1 MDGIDAICEGL
12 CHAARMN
19 QFLPMFLVAFGAVC
33 SLAAQETKPAV
44 PPTPAA
50 AEKAPA
56 APEPPTAPVNLL
68 ATVETWTL
76 SKTDFAALLDGPA
89 DERAPYDRLEALA
102 KAGKA
107 QLTGLIS
114 VSTKTGGHGV
124 VESIDGVPYPTEF
137 EPGDRAHDIAFPIG
151 YNLRNVGDTLE
162 LEPVLGEDGKT
173 IEVNIVTQSIRFD
186 GFHDRRTE
194 PHAMPFG
201 QPQFREEKVTTSTKV
216 VSGRPVFLATATTA
230 APDGPDAKQVNVR
243 VLRVTAQRAQPSAPI
258 VGDLPEARVELLIY
272 SLKRETARRIL
283 NADGDSAQSFA
294 AVRELVAKGEAQIE
308 TVDAFLT
315 KSGERAVNEE
325 IVEYHHLGHINPPS
339 YPSAKAPAERRY
351 PAMPSTFETR
361 HLGLT
366 VEVEAVFRQ
375 DARFVD
381 LNIVP
386 QIVRM
391 AGMLKVTGVA
401 AKYPPKPV
409 FTTRKLTA
417 NVSIGTGE
425 PVLLGTIS
433 PPRDDGVN
441 NRKDDG
447 RTSLAYVRVTAV
459 RP

>member
-1 MDGIDAICEGL
+1 MPSVDAICEGL

-19 QFLPMFLVAFGAVC
+19 KFLPRFLVACGAVC
-33 SLAAQETKPAV
+33 ALAAQEVKPAV

-56 APEPPTAPVNLL
+56 APFNLL
-68 ATVETWTL
+68 TTVETWTL
-76 SKTDFAALLDGPA
+76 SKYDFAALLDGPA
-89 DERAPYDRLEALA
+89 DARAPYDRLEALA
-102 KAGKA
+102 RAGKA
-107 QLTGLIS
+107 KLSGLIA
-114 VSTKTGGHGV
+114 VSTKTGGHAV
-124 VESIDGVPYPTEF
+124 AESIDGVPYPSQF
-137 EPGDRAHDIAFPIG
+137 GVAKHAGDIAFPTDYI
-151 YNLRNVGDTLE
+151 LRNVGDILE
-162 LEPVLGEDGKT
+162 LEPILWDDGKT
-173 IEVNIVTQSIRFD
+173 IEVKIVTQAIRFD

-194 PHAMPFG
+194 PNAMPFG
-201 QPQFREEKVTTSTKV
+201 EPQFREEKVTTSTKV
-216 VSGRPVFLATATTA
+216 VSGRPVLLATATTA
-230 APDGPDAKQVNVR
+230 APDGPDAKQVSVR
-243 VLRVTAQRAQPSAPI
+243 VLRVTARSAQPAAPI
-258 VGDLPEARVELLIY
+258 AGDLPEARVELLIY

-294 AVRELVAKGEAQIE
+294 AARELIAKGEAQIE
-308 TVDAFLT
+308 MVDTFVT

-325 IVEYHHLGHINPPS
+325 IVEYRYISAIDPPG
-339 YPSAKAPAERRY
+339 YPSAKAPAKSRI
-351 PAMPSTFETR
+351 PASPSTFEVR
-361 HLGLT
+361 NLGLT
-366 VEVEAVFRQ
+366 VEVEPVFRQ

-386 QIVRM
+386 QIVSL
-391 AGMLKVTGVA
+391 AGLLKVTGVA

-447 RTSLAYVRVTAV
+447 RTSLAFVRVTAV